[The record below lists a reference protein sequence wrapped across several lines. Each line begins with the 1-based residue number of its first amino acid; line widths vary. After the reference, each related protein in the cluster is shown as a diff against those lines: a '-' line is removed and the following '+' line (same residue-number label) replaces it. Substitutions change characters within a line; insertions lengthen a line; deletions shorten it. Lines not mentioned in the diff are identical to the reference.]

1 MKKHR
6 AYQLAFFFTRLGS
19 MRPERYAC
27 AFFAR
32 NCRGPLQLR
41 AFAARVM
48 RENSSSSVFETRSAN
63 KDIKRHNFAIKF
75 NEAGAYHKMQP
86 TSTSQD
92 VSSTAALATQSHNLQ
107 CASECMRKCESTAGV
122 KSSRLTFFFAPF

>member
-1 MKKHR
+1 MKKQALINLR
-6 AYQLAFFFTRLGS
+6 FFTRLGS

-41 AFAARVM
+41 AFAARA

-92 VSSTAALATQSHNLQ
+92 VCCQLP
-107 CASECMRKCESTAGV
+107 R
-122 KSSRLTFFFAPF
+122 SRLKVTTFSVRRSACENANQQLA